1 MDIYLD
7 LIVDAL
13 PVTLSVSA
21 CAWLVG
27 GTLGMALGLAGGSRF
42 RAVRETQFLV
52 CTVLR
57 GTPEVLAIYLLFF
70 GLPDYGVDMPPFY
83 ATVVALGLTQAGFA
97 AEAVRGTLDLVSV
110 RQREAGQSLGLS
122 HPQVYR
128 HVVLPQIL
136 QPLLA
141 PGLNMYV
148 ALMKLTAIASAVGLP
163 ELLHTGRS
171 EMDRTYEVLPVMTAL
186 AVIYVVVT
194 VPLTHLVGLAEKGRR
209 RRTAPETMP
218 VFS

>member
-21 CAWLVG
+21 CAWLIG
-27 GTLGMALGLAGGSRF
+27 AGLGLVLGLVGGSRF
-42 RAVRETQFLV
+42 RVVREVQFLV

-57 GTPEVLAIYLLFF
+57 GLPEVLAIYLLFF
-70 GLPDYGVDMPPFY
+70 GLPGYGLDLSPFY
-83 ATVVALGLTQAGFA
+83 ATVIALGLTQAGFA

-110 RQREAGQSLGLS
+110 RQREAGHSLGLS
-122 HPQVYR
+122 TPQIYR

-163 ELLHTGRS
+163 ELLYTGRS
-171 EMDRTYEVLPVMTAL
+171 EMDRTYEVVPVVIAL

-194 VPLTHLVGLAEKGRR
+194 LPLTYLVGLVENRHQ
-209 RRTAPETMP
+209 RRTASESMP